1 MTHVGRLLILGLV
14 GALLFLGTAHAGS
27 PLEKLSLF
35 KRLEA
40 DPNKTYPL
48 DDSRGPWL
56 ILAATFYGEDAKE
69 QANALVLELRREFKL
84 PAYRHAMTWD
94 FSDNVQGRGVDAY
107 GRPKVMKHVNYEKRE
122 EIAVLIGDFATLDD
136 PQGQTTLER
145 IRYMKPQCL
154 DPEYI
159 AQSGQKNSR
168 AFAGWRYAVD
178 HVFSSDSEKKQRG
191 PMAKAFLV
199 TNPLIPQEY
208 FKPKGVDPFVERL
221 NQPLEHSLLT
231 CPGRYTVKVA
241 TFNGASVVLP
251 KDVEQIERGEKK
263 LSNRLEKAASQA
275 HLMTAALRA
284 KGWEA
289 YEFHDESSSV
299 VTIGSFGSLGVPRGD
314 GSIEI
319 DPQIRTIIDGFG
331 AVVSYENGVA
341 KAHPRDI
348 VTIPFDVDPVPM
360 EVPKRSVAAAYQR
373 KY

>member
-1 MTHVGRLLILGLV
+1 MSHVGRSFVLALV
-14 GALLFLGTAHAGS
+14 GALACIGSVRAGS

-48 DDSRGPWL
+48 QDAHGPWL
-56 ILAATFYGEDAKE
+56 ILAATFCGEDAEE

-84 PAYRHAMTWD
+84 TAYRHAMTWD
-94 FSDNVQGRGVDAY
+94 FSDSVQGRGVDQY
-107 GRPKVMKHVNYEKRE
+107 GRPKVMKHANYEKRE
-122 EIAVLIGDFATLDD
+122 EIAVLIGDFTALDD
-136 PQGQTTLER
+136 PQAQATLNR
-145 IRYMKPQCL
+145 VRYLKPQCL

-159 AQSGQKNSR
+159 TKNGQKNSR
-168 AFAGWRYAVD
+168 AFAGWRHALYNVYAQD
-178 HVFSSDSEKKQRG
+178 PDKKQRG

-208 FKPKGVDPFVERL
+208 FKPQGVTPFVERL
-221 NQPLEHSLLT
+221 NAPLEYSLLS

-251 KDVEQIERGEKK
+251 KDVEQIEKGEKK

-275 HLMTAALRA
+275 HLMAAALRA

-289 YEFHDESSSV
+289 YEFHDETSSV
-299 VTIGSFGSLGVPRGD
+299 VTIGSFGALGMPRGD
-314 GSIEI
+314 GSIEY

-373 KY
+373 NY

>member
-1 MTHVGRLLILGLV
+1 MSHLRRLFGF
-14 GALLFLGTAHAGS
+14 ALLCAASLVASVQAGS

-56 ILAATFYGEDAKE
+56 ILAATFSGEDADE
-69 QANALVLELRREFKL
+69 QADALVLELRREFKL
-84 PAYRHAMTWD
+84 PAYRHTMTWD
-94 FSDNVQGRGVDAY
+94 FSDNVQGRGVDQY
-107 GRPKVMKHVNYEKRE
+107 GRPKMMKHANYEKRE
-122 EIAVLIGDFATLDD
+122 EIAVLVGDFATLDD
-136 PQGQTTLER
+136 PQGQSTLDR
-145 IRYMKPQCL
+145 VRYLKPQCL

-159 AQSGQKNSR
+159 TKSGQKNSR
-168 AFAGWRYAVD
+168 AFAGWRYAVNN
-178 HVFSSDSEKKQRG
+178 VFATDSEKKQRG
-191 PMAKAFLV
+191 PMSKAFLV
-199 TNPLIPQEY
+199 TNPMIPQEY

-221 NQPLEHSLLT
+221 NAPLEHSLLT

-251 KDVEQIERGEKK
+251 KDVEQIEKGEKK
-263 LSNRLEKAASQA
+263 LANRLEKAASQA

-289 YEFHDESSSV
+289 YEFHDESSSI
-299 VTIGSFGSLGVPRGD
+299 VTIGSFGSLGTPRGD
-314 GSIEI
+314 GSIEY

-360 EVPKRSVAAAYQR
+360 EVPQRSVAAAYQR